1 VRRTAVVVLSAVL
14 LGSAAGASAGG
25 SDRPTLRLT
34 RAKPL
39 TVAGSQ
45 FVAQER
51 VRVTVS
57 VDGRRAAKRV
67 TAGRRGAFV
76 AGFASLE
83 SDRCNGLLVTAMGS
97 QGSQATL
104 KRPGLQCPPKL

>member
-14 LGSAAGASAGG
+14 GSAASASAGG
-25 SDRPTLRLT
+25 SDRPTLKLT
-34 RAKPL
+34 QAKPL
-39 TVAGSQ
+39 TLAGSQ

-57 VDGRRAAKRV
+57 ADGQRAMKRV
-67 TAGRRGAFV
+67 TAGRRGVFV
-76 AGFASLE
+76 ASFPSLE
-83 SDRCNGLLVTAMGS
+83 FDRCNGLLVTAMGS
-97 QGSQATL
+97 HGSQAAL